1 MMADLQLWKRTADDL
16 KTFSFYNRPITN
28 IVPSRAVNV
37 VDIFRYVTS
46 NYAKKQTI
54 QLRAMTSSTEAKD
67 FETTHFDYCTFS
79 GLFHERN
86 KNERIAFSNLM
97 CLSFDQIKNIVQLKR
112 QLLEHDYFDTELMF
126 TNPRGDGVKWI
137 ILIDLQRWDYS
148 RFFRAVSN
156 CTAATGLPP
165 ISQMGNDMTVPCF
178 LPYDPEAFIHPKYDI
193 HVKEN
198 ILRPRLGNAPF

>member
-1 MMADLQLWKRTADDL
+1 MMADLQTWKRTADDL
-16 KTFSFYNRPITN
+16 KTFSFYNRPIMN
-28 IVPSRAVNV
+28 IVPSRAVNI

-46 NYAKKQTI
+46 SYAKKQTLE
-54 QLRAMTSSTEAKD
+54 LRTMTPSSEAKD
-67 FETTHFDYCTFS
+67 FENTHFDYCTFS
-79 GLFHERN
+79 GLFSKRN
-86 KNERIAFSNLM
+86 KNELIAFSNLM

-112 QLLEHDYFDTELMF
+112 QLLEHDYFDTELLF

-137 ILIDLQRWDYS
+137 ISIDLQGWEFS
-148 RFFRAVSN
+148 RFFQAVAN
-156 CTAATGLPP
+156 CTSATGLPP
-165 ISQMGNDMTVPCF
+165 MNQKESDMTVPCF